1 MKKMHFILLAVLA
14 FIMVGLVSMWFIRL
28 QDKMAVFPT
37 TLDSTWHGPSIYVDN
52 TTKGEERELII
63 YGQDLIVHTSRYL
76 GPKGSVAKITN
87 GMNCQNC
94 HLQGGAKAWGNNYAA
109 VFSTYPKYRDR
120 SGQNETI
127 YKRVADCMERS
138 LNGTPIDSNSR
149 EMAGRRCTKR
159 EKTTWVR
166 NSKAEFS

>member
-14 FIMVGLVSMWFIRL
+14 LIMVGLVSMWFIRL

-63 YGQDLIVHTSRYL
+63 YGQELIVHTSRYL

-94 HLQGGAKAWGNNYAA
+94 HTYREVPKLGVIITRQFFQPTRNIGTEVGKTKLFIKESLIAWKE
-109 VFSTYPKYRDR
+109 V
-120 SGQNETI
+120 
-127 YKRVADCMERS
+127 
-138 LNGTPIDSNSR
+138 
-149 EMAGRRCTKR
+149 
-159 EKTTWVR
+159 
-166 NSKAEFS
+166 